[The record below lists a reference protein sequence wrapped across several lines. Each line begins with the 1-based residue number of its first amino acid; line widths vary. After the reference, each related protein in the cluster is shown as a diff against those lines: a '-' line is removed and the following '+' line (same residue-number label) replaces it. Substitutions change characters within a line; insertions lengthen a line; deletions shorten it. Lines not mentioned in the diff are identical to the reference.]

1 MEAAPQ
7 NKKATKDDKASSSEV
22 NQKYNK
28 LKKRYR
34 QLREEYGRILESWE
48 VAAKSIKQLLEER
61 KFLKKKL
68 ETFFKSQHFIDD
80 QIFATAAQP
89 PAVKKEDPKTVKP
102 AANPQQ

>member
-1 MEAAPQ
+1 MDSTL
-7 NKKATKDDKASSSEV
+7 KKDQHMKADDRKEKQDKNGEV

-34 QLREEYGRILESWE
+34 QLREEYSRILESWE

-80 QIFATAAQP
+80 
-89 PAVKKEDPKTVKP
+89 
-102 AANPQQ
+102 

>member
-1 MEAAPQ
+1 MDSIT
-7 NKKATKDDKASSSEV
+7 ATKKTKEDPNQT

-34 QLREEYGRILESWE
+34 QLREEYSRILESWE

-68 ETFFKSQHFIDD
+68 ETFFKS
-80 QIFATAAQP
+80 
-89 PAVKKEDPKTVKP
+89 
-102 AANPQQ
+102 